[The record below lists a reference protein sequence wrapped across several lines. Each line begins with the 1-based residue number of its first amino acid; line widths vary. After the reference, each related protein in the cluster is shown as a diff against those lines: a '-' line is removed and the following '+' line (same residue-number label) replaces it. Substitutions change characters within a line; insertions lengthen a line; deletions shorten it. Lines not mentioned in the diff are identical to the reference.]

1 MKSKVF
7 NGPYLNNHNAFV
19 LIIIW
24 LVLIFLF
31 SNQSASGSSL
41 LSSTIVNSIAPVA
54 PVIIKSS
61 LTFMIRKSAHIFL
74 YFVLGILIANLLAS
88 YKLKAK
94 FVYVYSLMLVFAY
107 AVTDEVHQLF
117 VSGRSGEV
125 RDILIDTIAGALGIA
140 LYLGLRRLY
149 GTSKKTKNIVK

>member
-1 MKSKVF
+1 
-7 NGPYLNNHNAFV
+7 
-19 LIIIW
+19 
-24 LVLIFLF
+24 
-31 SNQSASGSSL
+31 
-41 LSSTIVNSIAPVA
+41 
-54 PVIIKSS
+54 
-61 LTFMIRKSAHIFL
+61 
-74 YFVLGILIANLLAS
+74 
-88 YKLKAK
+88 
-94 FVYVYSLMLVFAY
+94 MLVFAY